1 MKKSGGITVNLL
13 LRRTA
18 AELTVWNIL
27 MFFWVREVY
36 RQLPAA
42 AVIS

>member
-1 MKKSGGITVNLL
+1 MKKSGGITVNLI
-13 LRRTA
+13 LRLI
-18 AELTVWNIL
+18 EEDLTVWNIL

-36 RQLPAA
+36 RQLPAV